1 MYRIVSLIDF
11 TPTTEVVLDFT
22 KKIAQ
27 EKNAEVVLLTIVPK
41 SGDGAMVEAI
51 EKMKPYADNLSR
63 AGVDCR
69 VEVGEGSFF
78 SVVGACV
85 DKVQASL
92 AIIGT
97 HGKKGLKQ
105 NLLGA
110 NILKLVQLLHLPSL
124 VVQDDSVYP
133 KGGFKNVLFPIA
145 AHSRYEMKI
154 EQTRQLIAKDGIANL
169 YAIYKT
175 DNLEVELR
183 QNIKLSEDLFRNYNI
198 DYKVI
203 AEEATLYS
211 VGFSR
216 QSIEFMKSQNVDLVS
231 IMAQVSH
238 LNKFFGKADKE
249 NIILNPMAVPVL
261 CCNDEFEHF

>member
-11 TPTTEVVLDFT
+11 TPTTSVVLEFT
-22 KKIAQ
+22 KKIAL
-27 EKNAEVVLLTIVPK
+27 KNGAEVVLLTIVPK
-41 SGDGAMVEAI
+41 SGDEAI
-51 EKMKPYADNLSR
+51 AEATKKMEPLKGELIGS
-63 AGVDCR
+63 GVSCKI
-69 VEVGEGSFF
+69 EIGEGNFF
-78 SVVGACV
+78 TVIGSYV
-85 DKVQASL
+85 DKIQASL

-97 HGKKGLKQ
+97 HGKQGLKQ
-105 NLLGA
+105 NLFGA

-124 VVQDDSVYP
+124 VVQNESVYP
-133 KGGFKNVLFPIA
+133 EHGFKNLLFPIA

-154 EQTRQLIAKDGIANL
+154 EQTRQIMATDGKVNL

-175 DNLEVELR
+175 DNLEAELR
-183 QNIKLSEDLFRNYNI
+183 QNIKLSEEMFKKFNINYEI
-198 DYKVI
+198 I

-216 QSIEFMKSQNVDLVS
+216 QSLEFMKKKDIELVS

-261 CCNDEFEHF
+261 CCNDEFKHF

>member
-11 TPTTEVVLDFT
+11 TPTTNVVVDFT

-27 EKNAEVVLLTIVPK
+27 QKGAEVVLLTIIPK
-41 SGDGAMVEAI
+41 GTDEAI
-51 EKMKPYADNLSR
+51 AETKENMRPFENELLA
-63 AGVDCR
+63 AGVNCR
-69 VEVGEGSFF
+69 IEIGDGSFF

-85 DKVQASL
+85 DRVQASL

-97 HGKKGLKQ
+97 HGKIGLKQ

-124 VVQDDSVYP
+124 VVQDDSIFP
-133 KGGFKNVLFPIA
+133 EGGFTNVLFPIA

-154 EQTRQLIAKDGIANL
+154 EQTRQIMSKDGKANL

-175 DNLEVELR
+175 DNLEAELR
-183 QNIKLSEDLFRNYNI
+183 QNIKLSQDLFEKHNINYE
-198 DYKVI
+198 VI

-216 QSIEFMKSQNVDLVS
+216 QSLEFMKKQDIDLVS

-249 NIILNPMAVPVL
+249 NIILNPMGVPVL
-261 CCNDEFEHF
+261 CCNDEFVHF